1 MRRYFRPAALLPY
14 PDISGFRP
22 VALRPILSNGLLFSG
37 LKLNCKELLAFFM
50 ICLDLIGYE
59 RKENAI

>member
-1 MRRYFRPAALLPY
+1 MRRYFRPATLLPY

-37 LKLNCKELLAFFM
+37 LNFKELLAFFM
-50 ICLDLIGYE
+50 ICLDLIGYKC
-59 RKENAI
+59 KENAI